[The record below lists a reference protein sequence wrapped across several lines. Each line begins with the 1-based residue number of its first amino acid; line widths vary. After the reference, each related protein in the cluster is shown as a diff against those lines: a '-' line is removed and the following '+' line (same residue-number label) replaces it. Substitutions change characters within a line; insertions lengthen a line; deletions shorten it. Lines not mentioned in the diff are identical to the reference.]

1 MSAEIVI
8 VDYGAGN
15 LRSVTNALRSLGHEP
30 EVTGD
35 PMEVA
40 KARAAILPGVGA
52 GGAAMDELRK
62 LGLAEVLRQ
71 RAERQLPILG
81 VCLGLQLL
89 MTATEEGGMV
99 PCLGIVPG
107 LVKKLPE
114 DQKIPHMGWNQVKQA
129 ISHPIFADIPDQ
141 ANFYFVHSYYA
152 VPEDKAAVIG
162 TTDYGATFCSVLA
175 AGPVVATQFHPE
187 KSGEMGIRF
196 YRNFLRLALG
206 ADSC

>member
-15 LRSVTNALRSLGHEP
+15 LRSVANALRSLGHAP
-30 EVTGD
+30 EVCCD
-35 PMEVA
+35 PAEVA
-40 KARAAILPGVGA
+40 RARAVILPGVGA
-52 GGAAMDELRK
+52 GGAAMDELKR
-62 LGLAEVLRQ
+62 LGLADVLVK
-71 RAERQLPILG
+71 RAKQKLPILG

-89 MTATEEGGMV
+89 MSATEEGGMV

-114 DQKIPHMGWNQVKQA
+114 DEKIPHMGWNQVKQA
-129 ISHPIFADIPDQ
+129 RPHPVFADIPDCS
-141 ANFYFVHSYYA
+141 NFYFVHSYYA
-152 VPEDKAAVIG
+152 VPDDKAAVVG
-162 TTDYGATFCSVLA
+162 TTDYGTTFCAVLA
-175 AGPVVATQFHPE
+175 SGSVVATQFHPE

-206 ADSC
+206 ADAC